1 MRHSTSMLLFDTTLR
16 NEDKIYFPNV
26 CDIAI
31 QCTKR
36 PSWWHFQ
43 MSFVF
48 QIVNFKHN
56 CECYMVLRH
65 HIDNKLK
72 LFQLSLSEPILP
84 RFTYTNTHIQI
95 TYSNDHEDLRPSN
108 ALPRTC
114 RYFVCI
120 TNYSVE
126 VGKTSSTT
134 NFDGPTMA
142 HVDPVGSRWANV
154 GSTWAQR
161 ALLSGSIERSYD
173 SAFVFASRSSKL

>member
-1 MRHSTSMLLFDTTLR
+1 MLFLKWKCMNCDYHCTEVSPQGSNKTITSLFQIMTWRRPGDKPLSGTTMAYFADAYMRHSTSMILFGTTLR
-16 NEDKIYFPNV
+16 NVDKIYFPSI

-31 QCTKR
+31 QCTQM

-84 RFTYTNTHIQI
+84 RFTYTNAHII
-95 TYSNDHEDLRPSN
+95 
-108 ALPRTC
+108 
-114 RYFVCI
+114 
-120 TNYSVE
+120 
-126 VGKTSSTT
+126 
-134 NFDGPTMA
+134 
-142 HVDPVGSRWANV
+142 
-154 GSTWAQR
+154 
-161 ALLSGSIERSYD
+161 
-173 SAFVFASRSSKL
+173 